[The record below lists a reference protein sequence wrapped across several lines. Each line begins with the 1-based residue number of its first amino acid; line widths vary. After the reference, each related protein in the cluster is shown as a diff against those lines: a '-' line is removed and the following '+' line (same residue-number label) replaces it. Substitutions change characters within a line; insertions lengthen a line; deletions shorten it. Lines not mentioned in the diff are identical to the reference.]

1 MEYSEKSFMLYEDVA
16 CRQIDW
22 LWYPYI
28 AIGKITLLQG
38 DPGDGKS
45 TMIMN
50 LLAALSRGETLPDGT
65 PINGPKKSIYQ
76 CSEDCAGDTI
86 KPRFDAA
93 KADCQMIAFI
103 NEDVFGKITID
114 DEKLQQAIIA
124 FQPRIV
130 VIDPIQSY
138 VDNPADL
145 LIAGKLRRTLRRV
158 GIWASTYNCAI
169 VLISHL
175 NKNEGTKN
183 LYRNLGSIDLV
194 ATARSVLQVERDSE
208 NQNRR
213 IIHQIKN
220 NIGPIGDDILF
231 EITQENQFHWLI
243 KPTRRTIGKK
253 IENTL
258 QELPKNKQELASVV
272 LKQLLED
279 GAVEAKEVQRILSE
293 YGVGNKTM
301 QNVKALL
308 GIKSYREMRK
318 WYWVLPTQHQDSDKQ
333 G

>member
-1 MEYSEKSFMLYEDVA
+1 MEYNNKAFMLYKDVS
-16 CRQIDW
+16 CKQIDW
-22 LWYPYI
+22 LWHPYI

-65 PINGPKKSIYQ
+65 PLDGPQKSIYQ

-93 KADCQMIAFI
+93 KADCERIAFI
-103 NEDVFGKITID
+103 NEDVFGKITLD

-145 LIAGKLRRTLRRV
+145 LVAGKLRRTLRRI
-158 GIWASTYNCAI
+158 GIWASTYNFAI

-194 ATARSVLQVERDSE
+194 AAARSVLQVDRDTE
-208 NQNRR
+208 NPNHRV
-213 IIHQIKN
+213 IHQIKN
-220 NIGPIGDDILF
+220 NIGPIGDDIHF
-231 EITQENQFHWLI
+231 EITQENRFHWLI
-243 KPTRRTIGKK
+243 KPNKRTIGKK
-253 IENTL
+253 IENSH
-258 QELPKNKQELASVV
+258 QVLPKNKQELASIV
-272 LKQLLED
+272 LKQLLDD
-279 GAVEAKEVQRILSE
+279 GAVEAREVQRIMTE
-293 YGVGNKTM
+293 YGIGNKTM
-301 QNVKALL
+301 QNVKVML
-308 GIKSYREMRK
+308 GIKSFREMRK
-318 WYWVLPTQHQDSDKQ
+318 WYWVLPTHYPTREKH